1 MKNRVFISG
10 AQGFVGRY
18 LVAHWLKADPEAEIL
33 GVGRSAFMPE
43 AFTHTVHR
51 GDLEVLAP
59 LPQNLRTGNGDRYHY
74 LSVDIRRK
82 SEIRRIL
89 REFDPDVVVN
99 LASFLRG
106 GSIEQYLQTNVE
118 GIVAVVEAIVESRIE
133 VTKLLI
139 ASTGGVYGAPADADL
154 PLKETTACTPV
165 DFYAASKLAAEHV
178 SRILVNQH
186 QIPTVWARLFNL
198 IGAGQQEIHV
208 CGRLATQIAAII
220 SGTSPPLIRVGSLE
234 ATRDFVDIRD
244 VAAGLEFLTREGRS
258 GEIYNLGSGQE
269 TSIGAVLETF
279 FNVSGLSRTRIERV
293 EEQHPTI
300 PRHFAAIDRLRA
312 LGFQGK
318 HDLKQSVGTLL
329 DYYLQDVAQASG

>member
-18 LVAHWLKADPEAEIL
+18 LVAHWLKAAPETEIL

-51 GDLEVLAP
+51 GDCEVLAP

-74 LSVDIRRK
+74 LSLDIRRK
-82 SEIRRIL
+82 ADIRRVL
-89 REFDPDVVVN
+89 NEFRPDVVVH

-118 GIVAVVEAIVESRIE
+118 GIVAVVEAIVESSVE
-133 VTKLLI
+133 VKKLLI

-165 DFYAASKLAAEHV
+165 DLYAVSKLAAEHV
-178 SRILVNQH
+178 SRILVKQH

-198 IGAGQQEIHV
+198 VGAGQQEIHV
-208 CGRLATQIAAII
+208 CGRLATQISAII
-220 SGTSPPLIRVGSLE
+220 SGTSPPLVRVGSLA

-244 VAAGLEFLTREGRS
+244 VAAGLELLTREGSS
-258 GEIYNLGSGQE
+258 GETYNLGSGQE

-279 FNVSGLSRTRIERV
+279 FSVAGLSRVRIEHV

-312 LGFQGK
+312 LGFEGK
-318 HDLKQSVGTLL
+318 YDLKQSVGTLL
-329 DYYLQDVAQASG
+329 NYYLQEVAQSAE